1 VLTVA
6 GVEEAVLVGT
16 SRGGILTMGLSAAR
30 PALIRGAVLNDIGPL
45 IEGKG
50 LVRIRGYVGKLPP
63 SANEREAV
71 AIVKNLMSAQFTA
84 LSEEDWLAF
93 ARATWKEDGGRLV
106 LNYDPA
112 LMRSLE
118 GLDFEAPIP
127 PLWGLFEGLKRVPVL
142 ALRGANSD
150 LLSAETLTAMKA
162 AHPRLEA
169 VTVPDQG
176 HAPLLRGSEVVQEIR
191 RFVARVE
198 SGG

>member
-1 VLTVA
+1 
-6 GVEEAVLVGT
+6 
-16 SRGGILTMGLSAAR
+16 
-30 PALIRGAVLNDIGPL
+30 
-45 IEGKG
+45 
-50 LVRIRGYVGKLPP
+50 
-63 SANEREAV
+63 
-71 AIVKNLMSAQFTA
+71 VKNLMSAQFTA

-127 PLWGLFEGLKRVPVL
+127 PLWGLFEALKRVPVL